1 MFDEKT
7 RQELK
12 YYVYMLLD
20 PVDNKPFYIGKGLD
34 NRVFNHLD
42 CALTDIDTS
51 NAKYEKIREINHKG
65 QIVNHIIVRHGLTEN
80 EAYQI
85 EASLIDSFIYCG
97 LLLSN
102 IVGGHNSVEKG
113 LMTSE
118 EIKRLY
124 NAQPLDKIG
133 NDCILININ
142 RKYKRGI
149 GGQSIYQATKEI
161 WTIRK
166 DKLPR
171 LKYVLSEFRGLIVE
185 VFEVE
190 VWYEKERGYL
200 PNSKKHGQTK
210 IGFGFNGKVAPNGI
224 RNQYINKSIAHTKKR
239 GAASAIRYNL

>member
-20 PVDNKPFYIGKGLD
+20 PKDNKPFYIGKGID
-34 NRVFNHLD
+34 NRVFNHLE
-42 CALTDIDTS
+42 CALIDIDTS
-51 NAKYEKIREINHKG
+51 TAKYEKIREINGEG
-65 QIVNHIIVRHGLTEN
+65 QIVKHIVVRHGLSEK
-80 EAYQI
+80 EAYEI

-102 IVGGHNSVEKG
+102 KVGGHNSVEKG

-118 EIKRLY
+118 EIYRLY
-124 NAQPLDKIG
+124 NAQPLDQIE
-133 NDCILININ
+133 NNCILININ

-149 GGQSIYQATKEI
+149 EGQSIYQATKEI

-171 LKYVLSEFRGLIVE
+171 LKYVLSEYRGLIVE
-185 VFEVE
+185 AFEVE
-190 VWYEKERGYL
+190 EWYEKERGYL
-200 PNSKKHGQTK
+200 PNSKRHGQPK
-210 IGFGFNGKVAPNGI
+210 IGFGFNGKVAPDEI